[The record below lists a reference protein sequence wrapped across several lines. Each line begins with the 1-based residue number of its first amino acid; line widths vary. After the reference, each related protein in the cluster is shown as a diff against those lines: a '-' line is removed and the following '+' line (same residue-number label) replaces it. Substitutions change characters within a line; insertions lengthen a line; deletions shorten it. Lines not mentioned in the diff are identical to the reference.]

1 MKDIVRLEEITVNG
15 TKSQRSDA
23 AYQLYWIIRDGEGV
37 SADKK
42 LVMKYLRIAAEN
54 GLAEAM
60 YQMGWHYGTGT
71 FVRKN
76 IAKSIAWYRKA
87 ADKGDVWAQVALGKM
102 YLDGERG
109 VNKDY
114 IQAVR
119 LFRKAARKSDEL
131 AFYDLGLCYD
141 LGKGVR
147 QSDRL
152 ACKFYSKAALCGHVA
167 AMCNLG
173 AILANYDGSQRDG
186 ILWTRRAALRGD
198 DKAQHNLGE
207 WYANGECGLK
217 KSRRLALKWLKMSAG
232 NGNKKAAK
240 SLARLTALQLRN
252 LV

>member
-1 MKDIVRLEEITVNG
+1 M
-15 TKSQRSDA
+15 
-23 AYQLYWIIRDGEGV
+23 

-76 IAKSIAWYRKA
+76 IAKSIAW
-87 ADKGDVWAQVALGKM
+87 
-102 YLDGERG
+102 
-109 VNKDY
+109 
-114 IQAVR
+114 
-119 LFRKAARKSDEL
+119 FRKAARKSDEL

-173 AILANYDGSQRDG
+173 AVLANYDGSQRDG

-217 KSRRLALKWLKMSAG
+217 KSCRLALKWLKMSAG
-232 NGNKKAAK
+232 NGNI
-240 SLARLTALQLRN
+240 LAREVVKAVVFRRGPSSTLA
-252 LV
+252 V

>member
-1 MKDIVRLEEITVNG
+1 MNG
-15 TKSQRSDA
+15 TKLQRSVA
-23 AYQLYWIIRDGEGV
+23 AYRLYWNIRDGKGA
-37 SADKK
+37 SADKRRA
-42 LVMKYLRIAAEN
+42 MKYLRFAAEY
-54 GLAEAM
+54 GSIDAM

-71 FVRKN
+71 FIGKN
-76 IAKSIAWYRKA
+76 IVKAIDWYRKA

-131 AFYDLGLCYD
+131 AFYNLGLCYD

-152 ACKFYSKAALCGHVA
+152 ACKFYSKAALCGLVA

-186 ILWTRRAALRGD
+186 ILWTRRAALRG
-198 DKAQHNLGE
+198 
-207 WYANGECGLK
+207 
-217 KSRRLALKWLKMSAG
+217 SSSTLA
-232 NGNKKAAK
+232 
-240 SLARLTALQLRN
+240 
-252 LV
+252 V

>member
-1 MKDIVRLEEITVNG
+1 
-15 TKSQRSDA
+15 
-23 AYQLYWIIRDGEGV
+23 
-37 SADKK
+37 
-42 LVMKYLRIAAEN
+42 
-54 GLAEAM
+54 
-60 YQMGWHYGTGT
+60 MGWHYYTGT
-71 FVRKN
+71 FVGRN
-76 IAKSIAWYRKA
+76 IVKAIDWYRKA
-87 ADKGDVWAQVALGKM
+87 ADKGDVWAQVDLGQI

-119 LFRKAARKSDEL
+119 LFRKAVRKNDEL
-131 AFYDLGLCYD
+131 AFYNLGLCYD
-141 LGKGVR
+141 LGKGMR

-152 ACKFYSKAALCGHVA
+152 ACKFYIKAALCGHVA

-240 SLARLTALQLRN
+240 SLARLTALQLS
-252 LV
+252 